1 MLFLTCYNTAFA
13 PLGEI
18 SAKSVQRYIGK
29 LGKHHA
35 AVEQIPDDYDRKP
48 SWYKV
53 QAIRKHLKDHDFV
66 ASIDAD
72 AMIIGDWDMRPY
84 LNPEPLN
91 ICYDVNGCNH
101 GVAVWRNCPESFIAL
116 DLMEDLYPTVISH
129 PWFEQAAL
137 MKFIN
142 ILQHNALD
150 KPTWNAY
157 MDDRVA
163 HSQILHLP
171 GMRNAE
177 RLPIMQEEA
186 RKLGL

>member
-1 MLFLTCYNTAFA
+1 
-13 PLGEI
+13 
-18 SAKSVQRYIGK
+18 
-29 LGKHHA
+29 
-35 AVEQIPDDYDRKP
+35 
-48 SWYKV
+48 
-53 QAIRKHLKDHDFV
+53 
-66 ASIDAD
+66 
-72 AMIIGDWDMRPY
+72 
-84 LNPEPLN
+84 
-91 ICYDVNGCNH
+91 VNGCNH